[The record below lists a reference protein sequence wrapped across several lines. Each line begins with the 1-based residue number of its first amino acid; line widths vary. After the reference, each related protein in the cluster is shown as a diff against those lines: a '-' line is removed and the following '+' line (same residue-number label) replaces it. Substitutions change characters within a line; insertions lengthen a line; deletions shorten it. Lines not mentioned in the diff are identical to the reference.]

1 MEKYLRME
9 KANAEQ
15 DPGHNSN
22 PDEGPSMRGR
32 QKKKDKTVSSRQY
45 SESYLSFGFTS
56 AGDAT
61 APTPL
66 CLVCGEKL
74 SNSAMVP
81 SKLKRHLQTKHPSV
95 QNKPMEYFV
104 RLCTNNE
111 KGATF
116 LRKSTKVNERAL
128 KASYLVA
135 ELIAKSKKSHTVAET
150 LILPAC
156 KAIVN
161 EMLGPDTAKEIA
173 KVPLSDN
180 TIARRIDDMSADIE
194 TVVLE
199 KVRISKK
206 FALQLDEST
215 DISGH
220 CQLLANVR
228 FLDVE
233 AIRENFLFCKALPE
247 KSTGEVIFQVTSEY
261 LDKSGLT
268 WENCTGV
275 CTDGAAAMVGRIK
288 GFVSRVKERNPDVLV
303 THCFL
308 HREAL
313 VAKTLPADL
322 APVLDDVVRIVNFVK
337 TRPLRCRLFA
347 SLCTEMGAEHKILLL
362 HTEVRWLSRGKVLA
376 RVYELRE
383 ELKIFLT
390 NERSDYSKLLAS
402 DEWCAKLAYLA
413 DIFQYLNEL
422 NTRMQGRN
430 ENLLTSTDKMNGFHL
445 KVQLWQQHV
454 QGGNLQMF
462 PLTEK
467 LHDDNTAAMCEVIG
481 RHLKTL
487 EEKLLFYFS
496 STFTECLDWVRDP
509 YSSLSVAGKDMTL
522 KEQEELIELKQD
534 RGLKLKFADLP
545 LHSFWLSVAKEF
557 PILANKAIL
566 TLLPFSTTYLCE
578 LGFSSL
584 TEIKTKNRERL
595 RTVEEE
601 LRVCLSTIP
610 ARISLLCLSK
620 QAQVS
625 H

>member
-15 DPGHNSN
+15 DPGHNSS
-22 PDEGPSMRGR
+22 PDEGPSKRGR

-45 SESYLSFGFTS
+45 SESYLSFGFTFT
-56 AGDAT
+56 GDAT

-104 RLCTNNE
+104 RLRTNNE

-161 EMLGPDTAKEIA
+161 EMLGPDAAKEIA

-228 FLDVE
+228 FVDGE
-233 AIRENFLFCKALPE
+233 AITENFLFCKALPE
-247 KSTGEVIFQVTSEY
+247 KSTAEVIFQVTSEY
-261 LDKSGLT
+261 LDKSQLK
-268 WENCTGV
+268 GV
-275 CTDGAAAMVGRIK
+275 LVVIK
-288 GFVSRVKERNPDVLV
+288 G
-303 THCFL
+303 
-308 HREAL
+308 
-313 VAKTLPADL
+313 
-322 APVLDDVVRIVNFVK
+322 
-337 TRPLRCRLFA
+337 
-347 SLCTEMGAEHKILLL
+347 
-362 HTEVRWLSRGKVLA
+362 
-376 RVYELRE
+376 
-383 ELKIFLT
+383 
-390 NERSDYSKLLAS
+390 
-402 DEWCAKLAYLA
+402 
-413 DIFQYLNEL
+413 
-422 NTRMQGRN
+422 
-430 ENLLTSTDKMNGFHL
+430 L

-487 EEKLLFYFS
+487 EEKLSFYFS

-545 LHSFWLSVAKEF
+545 LDSFWLSVAKEF

-584 TEIKTKNRERL
+584 TAIKTKNRERL

>member
-22 PDEGPSMRGR
+22 PDEVPSMRGR
-32 QKKKDKTVSSRQY
+32 QNKKDKTVSSRQY
-45 SESYLSFGFTS
+45 SESYLSFGFTFT
-56 AGDAT
+56 GDAT

-81 SKLKRHLQTKHPSV
+81 SKLKRHLQTKHPSI

-104 RLCTNNE
+104 RLRTNNE
-111 KGATF
+111 KGAT

-135 ELIAKSKKSHTVAET
+135 ELIAKSKKSHTIAET

-161 EMLGPDTAKEIA
+161 EMLSPESAKEIA

-228 FLDVE
+228 FVDGD

-261 LDKSGLT
+261 LEK
-268 WENCTGV
+268 
-275 CTDGAAAMVGRIK
+275 K
-288 GFVSRVKERNPDVLV
+288 
-303 THCFL
+303 
-308 HREAL
+308 
-313 VAKTLPADL
+313 
-322 APVLDDVVRIVNFVK
+322 
-337 TRPLRCRLFA
+337 
-347 SLCTEMGAEHKILLL
+347 MGAEHKILLL

-390 NERSDYSKLLAS
+390 NERSDFSKLLAS
-402 DEWCAKLAYLA
+402 DAWCAKLAYLA

-422 NTRMQGRN
+422 NTRMQGQN
-430 ENLLTSTDKMNGFHL
+430 ENLLTSTDKMTAFCL

-454 QGGNLQMF
+454 QRGNLEMF

-467 LHDDNTAAMCEVIG
+467 LHDDNTAALCEVIG
-481 RHLKTL
+481 RHLKIL
-487 EEKLLFYFS
+487 EEKLSFYFS
-496 STFTECLDWVRDP
+496 SAFTECLDWVRDP

-522 KEQEELIELKQD
+522 KEQEEFIDLKQD
-534 RGLKLKFADLP
+534 RSLKLKSADLP
-545 LHSFWLSVAKEF
+545 LDSFWLSVAKEY

-566 TLLPFSTTYLCE
+566 ILLPFSTTYL
-578 LGFSSL
+578 LNTTSTNIMMNNRIPTMGNAMMTIGKSL
-584 TEIKTKNRERL
+584 SP
-595 RTVEEE
+595 VEEKE
-601 LRVCLSTIP
+601 V
-610 ARISLLCLSK
+610 ISII
-620 QAQVS
+620 
-625 H
+625 

>member
-22 PDEGPSMRGR
+22 PDEVPSMRGR
-32 QKKKDKTVSSRQY
+32 QNKKDKTVSSRQY
-45 SESYLSFGFTS
+45 SESYLSFGFFT
-56 AGDAT
+56 GDAT

-104 RLCTNNE
+104 RLRTNNE
-111 KGATF
+111 KCATF

-135 ELIAKSKKSHTVAET
+135 ELIAKSKKSHTIAET

-161 EMLGPDTAKEIA
+161 EMLSPDSAKELA
-173 KVPLSDN
+173 LSDN
-180 TIARRIDDMSADIE
+180 TIARRIDDMSVDIE

-228 FLDVE
+228 FVDGD

-261 LDKSGLT
+261 LEKSKLT

-275 CTDGAAAMVGRIK
+275 CTDGAAAMVGHIK
-288 GFVSRVKERNPDVLV
+288 GF
-303 THCFL
+303 
-308 HREAL
+308 AL

-322 APVLDDVVRIVNFVK
+322 DPVLDDVVRIVNFVK
-337 TRPLRCRLFA
+337 TRPLRSRLFA

-362 HTEVRWLSRGKVLA
+362 HTEVRWLSSGKVLA
-376 RVYELRE
+376 RMYELRE

-390 NERSDYSKLLAS
+390 NERSDFSKLLAS
-402 DEWCAKLAYLA
+402 DAWCAKLAYLA

-422 NTRMQGRN
+422 NTRMQGQN
-430 ENLLTSTDKMNGFHL
+430 ENLLTSTDKMTGFCL

-454 QGGNLQMF
+454 QRGNLEMF

-467 LHDDNTAAMCEVIG
+467 LHDDNTAALCEVIG
-481 RHLKTL
+481 RHLKIP
-487 EEKLLFYFS
+487 EKLSFYFS
-496 STFTECLDWVRDP
+496 SAFTECLDWVRDP

-522 KEQEELIELKQD
+522 KEQEELIDLKQD
-534 RGLKLKFADLP
+534 RSLKLKFADLP
-545 LHSFWLSVAKEF
+545 LDSFWLSVAKEF

-566 TLLPFSTTYLCE
+566 ILLPFSTTYLYDAD
-578 LGFSSL
+578 L
-584 TEIKTKNRERL
+584 KD
-595 RTVEEE
+595 
-601 LRVCLSTIP
+601 
-610 ARISLLCLSK
+610 
-620 QAQVS
+620 
-625 H
+625 